1 MALNPDNLRSLGERT
16 TDEQRRIASSGGR
29 ASGEA
34 RRRKRAMREVL
45 DDLLQMPLKRGELK
59 NVECLGDLMGPNGKI
74 NLLNGKINLLNGK
87 INVTVEQA
95 VLLGQVVLAMQ
106 GNTKAATF
114 LRDTA
119 GQKILKDAEEQSQYE
134 DDGFT
139 DAIKRS
145 AKDVWK

>member
-1 MALNPDNLRSLGERT
+1 MANLENLKPVRSTSEARKIG
-16 TDEQRRIASSGGR
+16 AAGGKK
-29 ASGEA
+29 SGES

-45 DDLLQMPLKRGELK
+45 DDLLQMPLKKGK
-59 NVECLGDLMGPNGKI
+59 TKDIKCLGDLMSPNGKI
-74 NLLNGKINLLNGK
+74 NLLSGKV
-87 INVTVEQA
+87 NVTVEQA
-95 VLLGQVVLAMQ
+95 VLLGQVILAMQ

-119 GQKILKDAEEQSQYE
+119 GQKIIKAAEEQTQYE

-139 DAIKRS
+139 DAIKNS

>member
-1 MALNPDNLRSLGERT
+1 MPNLENLKVPTSE
-16 TDEQRRIASSGGR
+16 EARRNGAAGGR

-34 RRRKRAMREVL
+34 RRRRKAMREVL
-45 DDLLQMPLKRGELK
+45 DELLELPLRKGVIKELQSLADLA
-59 NVECLGDLMGPNGKI
+59 GPNEKI
-74 NLLNGKINLLNGK
+74 NLLNGKV
-87 INVTVEQA
+87 NVTVEQA
-95 VLLGQVVLAMQ
+95 VLLAQILQAIN

-119 GQKILKDAEEQSQYE
+119 GQKILKDADEQAEYE

>member
-1 MALNPDNLRSLGERT
+1 MANEQNLNPCRSKSEARERG
-16 TDEQRRIASSGGR
+16 AAGGR

-45 DDLLQMPLKRGELK
+45 DDLLQMPIKRGELK
-59 NVECLGDLMGPNGKI
+59 NVECLSDLTGPNGRFT
-74 NLLNGKINLLNGK
+74 LLNNPKVNL
-87 INVTVEQA
+87 TVEQA
-95 VLLGQVVLAMQ
+95 VLLTQVFLALVQ
-106 GNTKAATF
+106 GSTKAATF

>member
-1 MALNPDNLRSLGERT
+1 MANEQNLKPFTDLTER
-16 TDEQRRIASSGGR
+16 EQREIRSAGGR

-59 NVECLGDLMGPNGKI
+59 NVECLGDLTGPNGKL
-74 NLLNGKINLLNGK
+74 NLLNNPKVNL
-87 INVTVEQA
+87 TVEQV
-95 VLLGQVVLAMQ
+95 VLLAQVFLAVN

-119 GQKILKDAEEQSQYE
+119 GQKILKDADEQAQYE

-145 AKDVWK
+145 AKDVWE

>member
-1 MALNPDNLRSLGERT
+1 MANPENLTPVRSTSEARAMG
-16 TDEQRRIASSGGR
+16 AKGGR
-29 ASGEA
+29 ASGES

-45 DDLLQMPLKRGELK
+45 DDLLQMPIRKGATQ
-59 NVECLGDLMGPNGKI
+59 NVESLADIMTPNGKV
-74 NLLNGKINLLNGK
+74 NLLNGK

-95 VLLGQVVLAMQ
+95 VLLGQVMLALN

-119 GQKILKDAEEQSQYE
+119 GQKILKDADEQTEYE

>member
-1 MALNPDNLRSLGERT
+1 MPNPENLRTLSSSEARKLGS
-16 TDEQRRIASSGGR
+16 AGGR

-45 DDLLQMPLKRGELK
+45 DDLLQMPLKQGDLK
-59 NVECLGDLMGPNGKI
+59 NIEYLSDLMSANGKI
-74 NLLNGKINLLNGK
+74 NLLNNTKV
-87 INVTVEQA
+87 NVTVEQA

-119 GQKILKDAEEQSQYE
+119 GQKILKDADAQTEYE

>member
-1 MALNPDNLRSLGERT
+1 MPNPENLRVP
-16 TDEQRRIASSGGR
+16 SSSEARKNGSVGGR

-45 DDLLQMPLKRGELK
+45 DDLLQMPIKRGELK
-59 NVECLGDLMGPNGKI
+59 NVECLSDLTGPNGNL
-74 NLLNGKINLLNGK
+74 NLLNNPKVNL
-87 INVTVEQA
+87 TVEQV
-95 VLLGQVVLAMQ
+95 VLLAQVFLAAK

>member
-1 MALNPDNLRSLGERT
+1 MPNPENVLGVNAERT
-16 TDEQRRIASSGGR
+16 PKKRQELAAAAGR

-34 RRRKRAMREVL
+34 RRRKRAMRDVL

-59 NVECLGDLMGPNGKI
+59 NVECLGDLTGPNGKL
-74 NLLNGKINLLNGK
+74 NLLNNPKVNL
-87 INVTVEQA
+87 TVEQV
-95 VLLGQVVLAMQ
+95 VLLAQVFLAVN

-119 GQKILKDAEEQSQYE
+119 GQKILKDADEQAQYE

-145 AKDVWK
+145 AKDVWE

>member
-1 MALNPDNLRSLGERT
+1 MPNLENLKVPTSE
-16 TDEQRRIASSGGR
+16 EARRNGAAGGR

-34 RRRKRAMREVL
+34 RRRRKAMREVL
-45 DDLLQMPLKRGELK
+45 DELLELPLRKGVIKELQSLADLA
-59 NVECLGDLMGPNGKI
+59 GPNGKI
-74 NLLNGKINLLNGK
+74 NLLNGKV
-87 INVTVEQA
+87 NVTVEQA
-95 VLLGQVVLAMQ
+95 VLLAQILQAIN

>member
-1 MALNPDNLRSLGERT
+1 MALNPQNLNPVRSE
-16 TDEQRRIASSGGR
+16 DEARRKGAAGGR

-59 NVECLGDLMGPNGKI
+59 NVECLGDLTAPNGRL
-74 NLLNGKINLLNGK
+74 NLLNNPKVNL
-87 INVTVEQA
+87 TVEQA
-95 VLLGQVVLAMQ
+95 VLVTQVFLAVVQ
-106 GNTKAATF
+106 GSTKAATF

>member
-1 MALNPDNLRSLGERT
+1 MPNPENVLGVNAERT
-16 TDEQRRIASSGGR
+16 PKKRQELAAAAGR

>member
-1 MALNPDNLRSLGERT
+1 MALNPQNLNPVRSE
-16 TDEQRRIASSGGR
+16 DEARRKGAAGGR

-59 NVECLGDLMGPNGKI
+59 NVECLGDLMGPNGKS
-74 NLLNGKINLLNGK
+74 NLLIGK

-95 VLLGQVVLAMQ
+95 VVLGQVVLDMQ

>member
-1 MALNPDNLRSLGERT
+1 MALNPQNLNPVRSE
-16 TDEQRRIASSGGR
+16 DEARRKGAAGGR

-74 NLLNGKINLLNGK
+74 NLLNGKIN
-87 INVTVEQA
+87 VTVEQA

-106 GNTKAATF
+106 GNTNAATF

>member
-1 MALNPDNLRSLGERT
+1 MANEQNLNPCRSKNEARERG
-16 TDEQRRIASSGGR
+16 AAGGR

-45 DDLLQMPLKRGELK
+45 DDLLQMPIKRGELK
-59 NVECLGDLMGPNGKI
+59 NVECLSDLTGPNGRFT
-74 NLLNGKINLLNGK
+74 LLNNPKVNL
-87 INVTVEQA
+87 TVEQA
-95 VLLGQVVLAMQ
+95 VLLTQVFLAVVQ
-106 GNTKAATF
+106 GSTKAATF

-119 GQKILKDAEEQSQYE
+119 GQKILKDAEEQQSQYE

>member
-1 MALNPDNLRSLGERT
+1 MANEQNLNPCRSKSEARERG
-16 TDEQRRIASSGGR
+16 AAGGR

-59 NVECLGDLMGPNGKI
+59 NVECLSDLTGPNGKL
-74 NLLNGKINLLNGK
+74 NLLNNPKVNL
-87 INVTVEQA
+87 TVEQV
-95 VLLGQVVLAMQ
+95 VLLAQVFLAAN

-134 DDGFT
+134 EDGFT

>member
-1 MALNPDNLRSLGERT
+1 MANEQNLNPCRTKSEARERG
-16 TDEQRRIASSGGR
+16 AAGGVK
-29 ASGEA
+29 SGES

-59 NVECLGDLMGPNGKI
+59 NVECLGDLMSANGKI
-74 NLLNGKINLLNGK
+74 NLLNNAKV
-87 INVTVEQA
+87 NVTVEQA

-106 GNTKAATF
+106 GNTRAATF

-119 GQKILKDAEEQSQYE
+119 GQKILKDAEEQTEYE

>member
-1 MALNPDNLRSLGERT
+1 MALNPENLCPQNQRT
-16 TDEQRRIASSGGR
+16 KDEQRRIAAAGGR

-59 NVECLGDLMGPNGKI
+59 NVECLGDLMGPNGKLNVLNNPKV
-74 NLLNGKINLLNGK
+74 NL
-87 INVTVEQA
+87 TVEQL
-95 VLLGQVVLAMQ
+95 VLLTQVTLALH

>member
-59 NVECLGDLMGPNGKI
+59 NVECLGDLMEPNGKI
-74 NLLNGKINLLNGK
+74 NLPNGKINLLNGK

-119 GQKILKDAEEQSQYE
+119 GQKILKDAEEHSQYE

>member
-1 MALNPDNLRSLGERT
+1 MRNGSK
-16 TDEQRRIASSGGR
+16 GGVK
-29 ASGEA
+29 SGEA

-45 DDLLQMPLKRGELK
+45 DDLLQMPIKRGELK
-59 NVECLGDLMGPNGKI
+59 NVECLSDLTGPNGNC
-74 NLLNGKINLLNGK
+74 NLLNNPKVNL
-87 INVTVEQA
+87 TVEQV
-95 VLLGQVVLAMQ
+95 VLLAQVFLAAK

>member
-1 MALNPDNLRSLGERT
+1 MANEQNLNPCRSKSEARERG
-16 TDEQRRIASSGGR
+16 AAGGR

-45 DDLLQMPLKRGELK
+45 DDLLQMPIKRGELK
-59 NVECLGDLMGPNGKI
+59 NVECLSDLTGPNGRFT
-74 NLLNGKINLLNGK
+74 LLNNPKVNL
-87 INVTVEQA
+87 TVEQA
-95 VLLGQVVLAMQ
+95 VLLTQVFLAVVQ
-106 GNTKAATF
+106 GSTKAATF

-145 AKDVWK
+145 AKDVWE

>member
-1 MALNPDNLRSLGERT
+1 MLSAWVTS
-16 TDEQRRIASSGGR
+16 
-29 ASGEA
+29 
-34 RRRKRAMREVL
+34 
-45 DDLLQMPLKRGELK
+45 
-59 NVECLGDLMGPNGKI
+59 MGP
-74 NLLNGKINLLNGK
+74 NGKINLLNGK

-95 VLLGQVVLAMQ
+95 VLLGRVVLAMQ

>member
-1 MALNPDNLRSLGERT
+1 MPNPENIVANSERT
-16 TDEQRRIASSGGR
+16 PKERQKIAAAGGR

-106 GNTKAATF
+106 GNTKAAAF

>member
-1 MALNPDNLRSLGERT
+1 MALNPENLCPQNQRT
-16 TDEQRRIASSGGR
+16 KDEQRRIAAAGGR